1 MLNLFRAE
9 WIKVVGNRWA
19 AGCLV
24 WVFPVGAAGLII
36 LAAFVM
42 TLFPSTREN
51 FNEGNPSLWTDQ
63 AIATWNL
70 ANNPLGRLILLGFT
84 AVVFAG
90 EYQWNTWKNVVP
102 RHQRV
107 ALILVKFFTLG
118 AFVVTAFV
126 LMSIIW
132 TVGWGGLT
140 LIAGESYGPAIK
152 GSVLSDFAQDYALQ
166 ASMTF
171 TSTIISAGYAALAAM
186 ITRSILGG
194 VLVGFGI
201 TFAENLSIVALLII
215 GYFLKAPR
223 LVELYR
229 FTPGYNLVNV
239 TEWVNNNAPS
249 RMQVDVG
256 GTEVFFSNSLESSLL
271 ILAVS
276 VIGLIAVTA
285 YLFRQQDI
293 TS

>member
-1 MLNLFRAE
+1 
-9 WIKVVGNRWA
+9 
-19 AGCLV
+19 
-24 WVFPVGAAGLII
+24 
-36 LAAFVM
+36 
-42 TLFPSTREN
+42 
-51 FNEGNPSLWTDQ
+51 
-63 AIATWNL
+63 
-70 ANNPLGRLILLGFT
+70 
-84 AVVFAG
+84 
-90 EYQWNTWKNVVP
+90 
-102 RHQRV
+102 
-107 ALILVKFFTLG
+107 
-118 AFVVTAFV
+118 
-126 LMSIIW
+126 
-132 TVGWGGLT
+132 LT